1 MADTA
6 LISSLV
12 AMALL
17 LLLSTAVLGRDLFRG
32 EERLRH
38 RLGGA
43 VLLLAMMASVGLYLL
58 NGRLGM
64 VDMPLSTR
72 LDEIAAIEQQN
83 DAVTR
88 KRQQA
93 LTEARE
99 AARANP
105 DDIETLFHLA
115 DAAAAAGDSDTE
127 ITTLTSILDRTGNPR
142 IKSMIGEALT
152 RQADGIVTSRAL
164 NWIDEGLAE
173 APDDWRGRYLK
184 GLYLSQSGD
193 DAAALLLWSELAAD
207 LEFTE
212 IYPAVVSAISDAAAR
227 IGANAEDYLPS
238 PGPGPEQIAG
248 MISGLEDRLYTDQ
261 TTTDGEAWIM
271 LIRSLTVIGDDE
283 RRERALNRF
292 LERMTGTKAE
302 AALLTRFAEI
312 LLPPDDLPETM
323 PEILDRILARA
334 REISPE
340 DPEILFFSGLH
351 ARSLGNR
358 AALLDFWGRL
368 QGKLDKDNPL
378 YALLEAEL
386 SRN

>member
-6 LISSLV
+6 LLTSLV

-17 LLLSTAVLGRDLFRG
+17 LLVSTALLGRDLFRG
-32 EERLRH
+32 ERRVQH

-43 VLLLAMMASVGLYLL
+43 VLLLAMIASVGLYLL

-64 VDMPLSTR
+64 GDLPLSAR
-72 LDEIAAIEQQN
+72 LDEIAAIEQEN
-83 DAVTR
+83 DTVIR
-88 KRQQA
+88 QRQQA
-93 LTEARE
+93 LNDARQ
-99 AARANP
+99 AARTNP
-105 DDIETLFHLA
+105 DDIETLFQLA

-127 ITTLTSILDRTGNPR
+127 IKTLTSILDLTGNPR

-164 NWIDEGLAE
+164 DWIDEGLAE

-184 GLYLSQSGD
+184 ALYLSQSGD
-193 DAAALLLWSELAAD
+193 DAAALSLFSLLAAD
-207 LEFTE
+207 LQGTE
-212 IYPAVVSAISDAAAR
+212 IYPAVVAGITEAAAR
-227 IGANAEDYLPS
+227 IGVDAEDYLPE

-248 MISGLEDRLYTDQ
+248 MIGGLEDRLFTDQ
-261 TTTDGEAWIM
+261 TTADAEGWIM
-271 LIRSLTVIGDDE
+271 LIRSLTVIGDGE
-283 RRERALNRF
+283 RRDRALSRF
-292 LERMTGTKAE
+292 LDLMEGTKDE
-302 AALLTRFAEI
+302 AALLIRFTEI
-312 LLPPDDLPETM
+312 LLPPDDLPEVM
-323 PEILDRILARA
+323 PAILDRMLVRA

-358 AALLDFWGRL
+358 EALREFWGRL
-368 QGKLDKDNPL
+368 QAKLGKDNPL
-378 YALLEAEL
+378 HALLEAEL